1 MSLWLLTYQ
10 DIIFQTD
17 IARDFLLIE
26 DIVYKN
32 HLTLLG
38 PRSGGIPGVFHG
50 PLWLYMQ
57 VPAFILAHGDPAKL
71 SVFWFLLCMVGLYI
85 AYLVAKK
92 IFGSDVALTSTFLIS
107 CTIPTTL
114 LSLFNPYGAVI
125 LVPFFFYFFYQYMQ
139 SRSGKY
145 LTISLFLLGV
155 IIQFQM
161 AWGIPVLVLTVPLV
175 VKRAMQTR
183 KWSSLCSY
191 TVLAIP
197 LLTYFIF
204 ELRHSFLQLTSVIH
218 HVIGGNKGYG
228 VTSISTFFIS
238 RLTGMCV
245 DGWYLLGNMH
255 GIVSVI
261 LVCGVMW
268 TIYRSWRIFPSNI
281 KVFYKLFIY
290 FYVGFWIISFLF
302 RGVIW
307 GYYYWPFLN
316 LTSIALGILSV
327 QKYKWLPIII
337 VVIIGFSYLNTNL
350 KYINDFKYF
359 SGNDQSSW
367 KFNQKVAQTV
377 FSENQKIFGYYV
389 FTPDQ
394 YGFAIKYAMKYIQR
408 FASTS
413 LSTPY
418 QKQRVVYLFIAPAP
432 DYRPELNGDWWKSDQ
447 VRIKRPADFRT
458 TYPNGLKIEK
468 YNLSEEEVAVSSD
481 PDLIQDL
488 HFR

>member
-1 MSLWLLTYQ
+1 
-10 DIIFQTD
+10 
-17 IARDFLLIE
+17 
-26 DIVYKN
+26 
-32 HLTLLG
+32 
-38 PRSGGIPGVFHG
+38 
-50 PLWLYMQ
+50 
-57 VPAFILAHGDPAKL
+57 
-71 SVFWFLLCMVGLYI
+71 
-85 AYLVAKK
+85 
-92 IFGSDVALTSTFLIS
+92 
-107 CTIPTTL
+107 
-114 LSLFNPYGAVI
+114 
-125 LVPFFFYFFYQYMQ
+125 
-139 SRSGKY
+139 
-145 LTISLFLLGV
+145 
-155 IIQFQM
+155 
-161 AWGIPVLVLTVPLV
+161 
-175 VKRAMQTR
+175 MQTR